1 MTDNTRTSISDIA
14 AETAQSTE
22 EASALLAMASRVAR
36 LGAWHVDL
44 KAGRVFWS
52 AVTKQIHGVPQDYNP
67 ELAEGINFY
76 APEHQPIIRESFN
89 RCASEG
95 ASFDVRLQIVRK
107 DGQRVW
113 VRAIGQAVREDDGS
127 IQRVHGAF
135 QDISEQV
142 AAHEESRAAH
152 NRLIETLEHIS
163 DAFLIIDRGWCFGYL
178 NSRAEQ
184 LLQRKREDL
193 LGKHIWTEFPA
204 AVGSSFQAQYELAV
218 REQKTVS
225 FKEYYPAPLDIWFE
239 VNAYPTPD
247 GLAVYFRNIND
258 QRAREEALR
267 VSQERFTLI
276 AKATNDVIWDWDLI
290 QNKVWWNDSLF
301 AVFGHDP
308 DYVEPGPESWTLRIH
323 PQDLK
328 DVTDSIHAVMDN
340 PATNAWQKE
349 YRFMH
354 ANGESRTVIDRGY
367 VIRDQHGKAVRMLGS
382 MMDVTQTREM
392 NERLRQSQKL
402 EAVGQLTGGVAH
414 DFNNLLTVILGN
426 AELLSEHLTDQQ
438 QLRMLADMTATA
450 AERGAELTGRL
461 LAFARR
467 QPLEPKQV
475 NLNRLIQGMDSLL
488 RRTLPENI
496 DIETVYAGGL
506 WLCEADPAQ
515 LENAL
520 LNLAINARDAMTD
533 GGKLTIETGNSLLD
547 ESYAGL
553 HEEVVP
559 GQYVLVSVSDT
570 GCGMAPETVGRAFEP
585 FFTTKQMGKGSGLG
599 LSMVYGFTKQSGG
612 HIKIYSEVGEGTT
625 IKLYLPR
632 AINSADALFEG
643 HVAPVIERG
652 DENILLVE
660 DDPLVREHVCVL
672 LKGLGYQV
680 VTANHAD
687 DALDIIM
694 QMPELDLLFTD
705 IVMPGAMNGRQLADR
720 ARELR
725 PGIRVLFT
733 SGYTEN
739 AIVHHGRLDRGVHL
753 LNKPYRRQELAA
765 KVRKVLDE

>member
-1 MTDNTRTSISDIA
+1 MTDTTHSSAGDIA
-14 AETAQSTE
+14 AETGQTTE
-22 EASALLAMASRVAR
+22 EAYALLAMASRAAR

-44 KAGRVFWS
+44 TVGRVYWS
-52 AVTKQIHGVPQDYNP
+52 AVTAEIHGMPPGYSP
-67 ELAEGINFY
+67 AIAEGMSFY
-76 APEHQPIIRESFN
+76 APEHQDIIRQAFN
-89 RCASEG
+89 RCAADG
-95 ASFDVRLQIVRK
+95 TSFDLRLQIVRK
-107 DGQRVW
+107 DGVRVW
-113 VRAIGQAVREDDGS
+113 VRAIGQAVVETDGS

-135 QDISEQV
+135 QDISELV
-142 AAHEESRAAH
+142 AAHEQSRAAQ
-152 NRLIETLEHIS
+152 NRLIQTLEHIS
-163 DAFLIIDRGWCFGYL
+163 DAFLIIDKHWCFGYL

-184 LLQRKREDL
+184 LLQRRREDL
-193 LGKHIWTEFPA
+193 IGKHIWTEFPA
-204 AVGSSFQAQYELAV
+204 AVGSSFQSQYELAV
-218 REQKTVS
+218 TEQRTVS

-239 VNAYPTPD
+239 VNAYPTPE
-247 GLAVYFRNIND
+247 GLAVYFRNINQ
-258 QRAREEALR
+258 QRAQEDALR
-267 VSQERFTLI
+267 ISEERFSLI
-276 AKATNDVIWDWDLI
+276 AKATNDVIWDWDLVEDKI
-290 QNKVWWNDSLF
+290 WWNDSLF
-301 AVFGHDP
+301 VVFGHDP
-308 DYVEPGPESWTLRIH
+308 KFVEAGPESWTHRIH
-323 PQDLK
+323 SQDLK
-328 DVTDSIHAVMDN
+328 DVTDSIRAVMDN
-340 PATNAWQKE
+340 PATNSWQKE
-349 YRFMH
+349 YRFLH

-367 VIRDQHGKAVRMLGS
+367 VIRDDSGKAIRMVGS
-382 MMDVTQTREM
+382 MMDITQTREM

-426 AELLSEHLTDQQ
+426 AELLSEQLTDQQ
-438 QLRMLADMTATA
+438 QLRMLAEMTATA

-520 LNLAINARDAMTD
+520 LNLAINARDAMGD
-533 GGKLTIETGNSLLD
+533 GGKLTIETGNTQLD
-547 ESYAGL
+547 ETYAGL
-553 HEEVVP
+553 HEEVIP

-570 GCGMAPETVGRAFEP
+570 GCGMPPEIVSRAFEP

-625 IKLYLPR
+625 VKLYLPR
-632 AINSADALFEG
+632 AVNSADAIYEG

-652 DENILLVE
+652 HEKILLVE
-660 DDPLVREHVCVL
+660 DDPLVREHVNVL

-680 VTANHAD
+680 ITANNAAD
-687 DALDIIM
+687 AMDMIM
-694 QMPELDLLFTD
+694 QLPDLDLLFTD
-705 IVMPGAMNGRQLADR
+705 IVMPGLMNGRQLADR

-725 PGIRVLFT
+725 PELKVLFT

>member
-1 MTDNTRTSISDIA
+1 MTDTKHSTVGDIA
-14 AETAQSTE
+14 AETGQTTE
-22 EASALLAMASRVAR
+22 EAYALLAMASRAAR

-44 KAGRVFWS
+44 TQGRVYWS
-52 AVTKQIHGVPQDYNP
+52 AVTAEIHGMPPGYSP
-67 ELAEGINFY
+67 AIAEGMSFY
-76 APEHQPIIRESFN
+76 APEHQDIIRQAFN
-89 RCASEG
+89 RCATDG
-95 ASFDVRLQIVRK
+95 TGFDLRLQIMRK
-107 DGQRVW
+107 GGERVW
-113 VRAIGQAVREDDGS
+113 VRAIGQAVIEADGS

-135 QDISEQV
+135 QDISELV
-142 AAHEESRAAH
+142 AAHEQSRAAQ
-152 NRLIETLEHIS
+152 NRLIQTLEHIS
-163 DAFLIIDRGWCFGYL
+163 DAFLIIDKHWCFGYL

-184 LLQRKREDL
+184 LLQRRREDL
-193 LGKHIWTEFPA
+193 IGKHIWTEFPA
-204 AVGSSFQAQYELAV
+204 AVGSSFQSQYELAAA
-218 REQKTVS
+218 EQRTVS

-239 VNAYPTPD
+239 VNAYPTPE
-247 GLAVYFRNIND
+247 GLAVYFRNINE

-267 VSQERFTLI
+267 VSQERFSLI
-276 AKATNDVIWDWDLI
+276 AKATNDVIWDWDLVH
-290 QNKVWWNDSLF
+290 NKMWWNDSLF

-308 DYVEPGPESWTLRIH
+308 EFVEPGPESWTRRIH
-323 PQDLK
+323 PQDLNE
-328 DVTDSIHAVMDN
+328 VTHSIHAVMDN
-340 PATNAWQKE
+340 PATNSWQKE
-349 YRFMH
+349 YRFLH

-367 VIRDQHGKAVRMLGS
+367 VIRDDSGKAIRMVGS
-382 MMDVTQTREM
+382 MMDITQTREM

-426 AELLSEHLTDQQ
+426 AELLSEQLTDQQ
-438 QLRMLADMTATA
+438 QLRMLAEMTATA

-520 LNLAINARDAMTD
+520 LNLAINARDAMGD
-533 GGKLTIETGNSLLD
+533 GGKLTIETGNTQLD
-547 ESYAGL
+547 ETYAGL
-553 HEEVVP
+553 HEEVIP

-570 GCGMAPETVGRAFEP
+570 GCGMPPEIVSRAFEP

-625 IKLYLPR
+625 VKLYLPR
-632 AINSADALFEG
+632 AVNSADAIYEG

-652 DENILLVE
+652 HEKILLVE
-660 DDPLVREHVCVL
+660 DDPLVREHVNVL

-680 VTANHAD
+680 ITANNAAD
-687 DALDIIM
+687 AMDMIM
-694 QMPELDLLFTD
+694 QLPDLDLLFTD
-705 IVMPGAMNGRQLADR
+705 IVMPGLMNGRQLADR

-725 PGIRVLFT
+725 PELKVLFT